1 MDGYKGFQTFRQIG
15 IAGFEPTTSPS
26 QGERST
32 KLSHIPDYLT
42 VSCQLSQ
49 TGKCE
54 AQPSPAGC
62 LTLEFPLF
70 YILLPDMRW
79 VECCSTPMEE
89 TYKSFNWTSPPAA
102 TYQLQLRTL
111 NHACNECVFT
121 KY

>member
-1 MDGYKGFQTFRQIG
+1 MYLKSKIQFTLGYKFISGKSFAEKKFG
-15 IAGFEPTTSPS
+15 IQFLTEILQEQPENSYKENIKCPLIEFMDEKKLLTT
-26 QGERST
+26 
-32 KLSHIPDYLT
+32 
-42 VSCQLSQ
+42 
-49 TGKCE
+49 
-54 AQPSPAGC
+54 
-62 LTLEFPLF
+62 

>member
-32 KLSHIPDYLT
+32 KLSHIPGCLT
-42 VSCQLSQ
+42 TVIADRQMR
-49 TGKCE
+49 
-54 AQPSPAGC
+54 SPTFAAGC

-111 NHACNECVFT
+111 NYACNECVFT